1 MRWTIKVSYLDFFL
15 RITVITVKYNQYHN
29 AIHPARAWTTKDII
43 CEVII
48 TFLVNIRLNYN
59 CILFKKRKAT
69 TSENRVAM
77 SDTPPLTARIH
88 LPVKRDGYL
97 LQMNWTLWK
106 KINLSSVSESDFG
119 TFDIVTPGAELPI
132 HSSEMNSEEFLDMD
146 SQVTDSQSLLSQ
158 VVVTLKDTDLEKIG
172 EILRDTF
179 QLEVKDSTSSVIKS
193 QASRL

>member
-1 MRWTIKVSYLDFFL
+1 M
-15 RITVITVKYNQYHN
+15 
-29 AIHPARAWTTKDII
+29 
-43 CEVII
+43 E
-48 TFLVNIRLNYN
+48 
-59 CILFKKRKAT
+59 
-69 TSENRVAM
+69 
-77 SDTPPLTARIH
+77 
-88 LPVKRDGYL
+88 
-97 LQMNWTLWK
+97 

-172 EILRDTF
+172 TILRDTF